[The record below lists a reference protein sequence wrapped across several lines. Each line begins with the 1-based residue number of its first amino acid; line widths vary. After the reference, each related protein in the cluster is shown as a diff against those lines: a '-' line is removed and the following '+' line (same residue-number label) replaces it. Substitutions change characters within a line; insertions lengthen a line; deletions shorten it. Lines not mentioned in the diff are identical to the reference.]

1 MNENTKNKIELSN
14 KIYPY
19 FAGLTDDL
27 MFWAAINTLF
37 LTTVKNFSASQV
49 SMLSAISI
57 FSTIIF
63 QGIVF
68 KIIKRLGNLKS
79 VRTGVVL
86 LLLAAIIMTFAKSFF
101 IVGIGKIIYD
111 LSFYFI
117 GMGSVIL
124 KRNLKAVNKEE
135 DFSKIQSKA
144 SFNYAVITMIISFI
158 AGFVFN
164 INKYLPMILS
174 ISICTFNIFLSSYI
188 YEYKSDDILESK
200 QSKKTKVN
208 WNIIIILIIV
218 VYGLLYGTV
227 ETLQE
232 NGKIFIQYDLQ
243 EYIDI
248 GKASIGLT
256 VIIAFS
262 RISRVMA
269 NAVFDKMYKKLKQ
282 NLIILI
288 NFLVVISASL
298 MISGSLINYNV
309 IGTLVM
315 AIGFCILLF
324 ARDPIMIFTK
334 VELFNNCE
342 VKDQEIVMHRYNLS
356 RKIVRCFLATAVSLL
371 LTKVKM
377 IYIITLLL
385 IFLLFYFGITID
397 LAKKL
402 KK

>member
-49 SMLSAISI
+49 SRLSAISI

-101 IVGIGKIIYD
+101 IIGIGKIIYD

-174 ISICTFNIFLSSYI
+174 ILICTFNIFLSSYI

-200 QSKKTKVN
+200 QSKKTKIN

-288 NFLVVISASL
+288 NFLVIISASL
-298 MISGSLINYNV
+298 MIIGSLINYNV

-371 LTKVKM
+371 LTKVNM
-377 IYIITLLL
+377 VYIIILLL
-385 IFLLFYFGITID
+385 IFLLSYFGITTD

>member
-1 MNENTKNKIELSN
+1 MNENTKNKIQLSN

-101 IVGIGKIIYD
+101 IVGIGKIVYD

-174 ISICTFNIFLSSYI
+174 ISICTFNIFLSIYI

-288 NFLVVISASL
+288 NFLVIISASL
-298 MISGSLINYNV
+298 MIIGSLIDYNV

-377 IYIITLLL
+377 VYIIILLL
-385 IFLLFYFGITID
+385 IFLLSYFCITID